1 MGMFDLG
8 IGGLFKGFSSFMQP
22 EKGYK
27 KGQEQLDKYYNQS
40 QGYYQPYVNQG
51 QEAYGD
57 LNNAMQSLLNPT
69 ELYDQ
74 WMNSYQT
81 SDAAKFAQERA
92 MDQGLNAASAMGV
105 LGSTPAMKS
114 IQAGTNQIGSEDQ
127 LNYIK
132 QLMNMY
138 LPGAE
143 LAQGI
148 YGTGAQA
155 GNAMG
160 QNAMQM
166 GQNSAQMAFGKQNA
180 PGQMFNDLLKTG
192 AYAYG
197 NRNGNGGVNPWS
209 SVGGK

>member
-8 IGGLFKGFSSFMQP
+8 IGGLFKGFSSFMHP

-27 KGQEQLDKYYNQS
+27 KAQEQLDKYYNQS

-57 LNNAMQSLLNPT
+57 LNNAMKSLLNPT

-105 LGSTPAMKS
+105 LGSTPAIKS
-114 IQAGTNQIGSEDQ
+114 IQSGTNQIGAEDQ
-127 LNYIK
+127 LNYIN
-132 QLMNMY
+132 QLMGMY
-138 LPGAE
+138 LPGAQ

-148 YGTGAQA
+148 YGTGANA
-155 GNAMG
+155 GMAMG
-160 QNAMQM
+160 QNANQM

-192 AYAYG
+192 AY
-197 NRNGNGGVNPWS
+197 WS
-209 SVGGK
+209 TGGGK